1 MSVTQRTKLLSLIAL
16 FLLPTIASFI
26 AFHYFPP
33 SNTSNYG
40 ALISPVIVLQQ
51 TPVVRL
57 DAGKEPIA
65 DSFRGKWLMITRDS
79 GLCEGA
85 CQKKLHAMR
94 QARLILGR
102 DQDRVLRIVLVDD
115 DIPPSLP
122 LQNTYEG
129 TVWISAKSLPWL
141 AALPVLPDDKTG
153 RGSIYAADTLG
164 NIFMRYSA
172 DPDIKRLSNDIQRVL
187 KASQIG

>member
-1 MSVTQRTKLLSLIAL
+1 
-16 FLLPTIASFI
+16 
-26 AFHYFPP
+26 
-33 SNTSNYG
+33 
-40 ALISPVIVLQQ
+40 
-51 TPVVRL
+51 
-57 DAGKEPIA
+57 
-65 DSFRGKWLMITRDS
+65 MITRDS